1 MKYEG
6 AGGLIVA
13 LVKTPIYPMLVSSP
27 IVCFVGA
34 LLTDII
40 YWQTAEMMWANF
52 SVWLITFGLILS
64 GLATLVALL
73 DFLRNRAIRALSAA
87 WLDLLGNL
95 LVLLLSLCN
104 VLVHSRDAWTSVV
117 PTGLI
122 LSTLVALVALW
133 TGWTGLALIYRQAAD
148 AQTKGVFE

>member
-6 AGGLIVA
+6 AGGLIVS
-13 LVKTPIYPMLVSSP
+13 LVETPIYPMLVSSP
-27 IVCFVGA
+27 IACFVGA
-34 LLTDII
+34 LLTDIT

-73 DFLRNRAIRALSAA
+73 DFLRNRAIRGQSSA
-87 WLDLLGNL
+87 WLHMLGNL

-104 VLVHSRDAWTSVV
+104 VLVHSRDGWTSVV

-122 LSTLVALVALW
+122 LSTLVALLALW
-133 TGWTGLALIYRQAAD
+133 TGWTGLALIYRQAAE

>member
-1 MKYEG
+1 MKYKG

-13 LVKTPIYPMLVSSP
+13 LVKTPIYPMLVASP
-27 IVCFVGA
+27 IAFFVCA
-34 LLTDII
+34 LLTDIT

-73 DFLRNRAIRALSAA
+73 DFLRNRAVRAQSTA
-87 WLDLLGNL
+87 WLHMLGNL

-122 LSTLVALVALW
+122 LSTLVALLALW

-148 AQTKGVFE
+148 EQTKGVFE